1 LKNKIEVD
9 IMNIPSIP
17 LRALLQA
24 QEQYSTANSLPEV
37 LGDGYL
43 YKHSPIF
50 ARVRDVAVDRGYRFV
65 ESESHLWHDY
75 QAMPLLSLKAI
86 LSEKSVP
93 YFDNVSVLRKLYQQ
107 KPHIE
112 LPIRL
117 VYEVV
122 KRNFLF
128 HETCHCVAFSV
139 IETQSRILDQFS
151 SDNERFV
158 VSAFLQEAFANS
170 MERMSSVIAPSKTYA
185 FFMNMN
191 NYMNYEPGKQQFWEC
206 ALDKLGLERLFI
218 LTFLTY
224 LELNLQGRGKTFA
237 KDNILNIAGVS
248 SQDSDVAPVVD
259 QLLDKELHLSEVF
272 REETTRGYFRLYGCE
287 AELCSIRDANLLS
300 NTGITDDLLAL
311 LEHLGSIIGTHEL
324 AAA

>member
-1 LKNKIEVD
+1 
-9 IMNIPSIP
+9 MNILSIP

-24 QEQYSTANSLPEV
+24 QEQYSAANSLPRV
-37 LGDGYL
+37 LGDAYL

-50 ARVRDVAVDRGYRFV
+50 ARVRDAALDRGYRFV

-86 LSEKSVP
+86 LTEKSLP

-112 LPIRL
+112 LPVRL

-122 KRNFLF
+122 KRNFIF

-139 IETQSRILDQFS
+139 IETQSHILNNFS
-151 SDNERFV
+151 SENERFV
-158 VSAFLQEAFANS
+158 VSAFLQEAFANT
-170 MERMSSVIAPSKTYA
+170 MERLSSVIAPSKTYA

-191 NYMNYEPGKQQFWEC
+191 NYMKYEPGKQQFWES
-206 ALDKLGLERLFI
+206 ALDKLGFERLFV

-224 LELNLQGRGKTFA
+224 LEQNLQARGKAFI
-237 KDNILNIAGVS
+237 KDNILDITEVS
-248 SQDSDVAPVVD
+248 SEDSVVTPLVD
-259 QLLDKELHLSEVF
+259 QLLDKEIHLSEVF

-300 NTGITDDLLAL
+300 NTAIADDLREL
-311 LEHLGSIIGTHEL
+311 LKYLGSIIGTHEL

>member
-1 LKNKIEVD
+1 
-9 IMNIPSIP
+9 MNIPSIP
-17 LRALLQA
+17 LFALLQT
-24 QEQYSTANSLPEV
+24 QEQCSAANSLPGV

-43 YKHSPIF
+43 YQHSPIF
-50 ARVRDVAVDRGYRFV
+50 ARVRDAAVNRGYRFV

-75 QAMPLLSLKAI
+75 QAMPLLSLKVI
-86 LSEKSVP
+86 LSEKSIP
-93 YFDNVSVLRKLYQQ
+93 YFDNVAVLRKLYQQ

-112 LPIRL
+112 LPVRL

-122 KRNFLF
+122 KRNFVF

-139 IETQSRILDQFS
+139 VETQSRILDRFG

-158 VSAFLQEAFANS
+158 VNAFLQEAFANS
-170 MERMSSVIAPSKTYA
+170 MERLSSAIAPTKTYA

-191 NYMNYEPGKQQFWEC
+191 CYMKYEPGKQQFWES
-206 ALDKLGLERLFI
+206 ALEKLGFERLFI

-224 LELNLQGRGKTFA
+224 LELNLQGRGKAFA
-237 KDNILNIAGVS
+237 KENILNIAGIS
-248 SQDSDVAPVVD
+248 SRDSDVASLVD
-259 QLLDKELHLSEVF
+259 QLLDKEIHLSEVF

-300 NTGITDDLLAL
+300 NTAIADDLLEL
-311 LEHLGSIIGTHEL
+311 LEHLSSIIGAQEL
-324 AAA
+324 AAV